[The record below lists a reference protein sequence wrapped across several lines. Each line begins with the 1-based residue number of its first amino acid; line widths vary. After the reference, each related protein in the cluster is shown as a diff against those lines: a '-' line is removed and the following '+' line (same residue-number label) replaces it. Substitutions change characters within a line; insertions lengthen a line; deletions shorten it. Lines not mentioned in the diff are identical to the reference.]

1 MHGPRLALALVALL
15 LAGCGS
21 SAEYPY
27 DVDYSEGSRDQ
38 GLRISR
44 AADEAEPAAAPG
56 RDMAGADPFEGG
68 LAQRGGGED
77 GLDRGGPAGRGGGAD
92 QGGPGQGGPGQV
104 ADGGGAAPGQPG
116 QQPPGGPLLIY
127 QADITLAVHEVG
139 TTQRAVIGVAREL
152 GGYLAHQ
159 DDTRVTVRVPAG
171 RFQDAVDRLE
181 RVGDVVHRNIQAMDV
196 SEEFRD
202 LTLRLRNAEVVRERL
217 EAILARAE
225 KVEDALK
232 VQAELARV
240 TEQIELLKG
249 RLRFL
254 QDRLAYST
262 VTVHFRPRPT
272 EQVGQPDVY
281 RLPFPWLDELG
292 LPSLL
297 NLR

>member
-1 MHGPRLALALVALL
+1 MHGPRLAWALAALL
-15 LAGCGS
+15 LAGCAS
-21 SAEYPY
+21 PDEYPY
-27 DVDYSEGSRDQ
+27 EYSDRELERDE
-38 GLRISR
+38 RMATR
-44 AADEAEPAAAPG
+44 AEDAAPA
-56 RDMAGADPFEGG
+56 RDMAEPDPFDGG
-68 LAQRGGGED
+68 LAQRGGGPGGVD
-77 GLDRGGPAGRGGGAD
+77 PDRGGPAGRGGGAAG
-92 QGGPGQGGPGQV
+92 QGGPGQGG
-104 ADGGGAAPGQPG
+104 DGAGAAPG

-139 TTQRAVIGVAREL
+139 TTQRAVIGIAREL
-152 GGYLAHQ
+152 GGYLAYQ

-181 RVGDVVHRNIQAMDV
+181 RVGDVVHRNIQAIDV

-281 RLPFPWLDELG
+281 RLPFSWLDELG
-292 LPSLL
+292 LPALL

>member
-1 MHGPRLALALVALL
+1 
-15 LAGCGS
+15 
-21 SAEYPY
+21 
-27 DVDYSEGSRDQ
+27 
-38 GLRISR
+38 
-44 AADEAEPAAAPG
+44 
-56 RDMAGADPFEGG
+56 
-68 LAQRGGGED
+68 
-77 GLDRGGPAGRGGGAD
+77 
-92 QGGPGQGGPGQV
+92 
-104 ADGGGAAPGQPG
+104 AAPGQPG

-281 RLPFPWLDELG
+281 RLPFSWLDELG